1 MKKLTPFL
9 IIGICLSIATDALAA
24 FPQANILNVQSSA
37 IEGPAHH
44 GLVVQTSGI
53 TDPSLSFYEVSIK
66 PDSGGPFP
74 PWATYNTE
82 IQPYDSALLVIP
94 YRDGIFSMRADTR
107 YCVRVRAVY
116 GSQTTAWAQRCGIQ
130 INVPASPAGD
140 SDRDGLSD
148 ADEYARGLDPNNRD
162 VDGDGLS
169 DGLEVGEGSD
179 PEQEQVTRLVIRQPI
194 LNFGDGN
201 RFGTRANQHQYLEIE
216 NVGDAP
222 ARLNFF
228 EIPEGED
235 VDFRDTFKWGALPE
249 FIPAIA
255 PQNIVRIPIDFHP
268 VRRGPINGSL
278 QLNGNT
284 DQPLPA
290 IQLSG
295 NGVGFAD
302 CQINPYHLDFGTVA
316 VNDQNVLTRSF
327 TIANLSGND
336 DLPPNRDA
344 PLVFTLS
351 SSDSEMVMPFHRYR
365 LGVGEE
371 IEVPVVFTHLT
382 AGEHNGAITVQSPD
396 CGIVNVEF
404 QGTAQ

>member
-1 MKKLTPFL
+1 MRLTFFIL
-9 IIGICLSIATDALAA
+9 VLSTLVNISLPGFS
-24 FPQANILNVQSSA
+24 FPQARIVSVQSVA
-37 IEGPAHH
+37 IQGPAHH

-82 IQPYDSALLVIP
+82 VQPYDSALLVIP
-94 YRDGIFSMRADTR
+94 YRDGVFSMRADTR

-130 INVPASPAGD
+130 INVPASLAGD

-148 ADEYARGLDPNNRD
+148 GDEYARGLDPHNRD

-169 DGLEVGEGSD
+169 DGTEVSQNSD
-179 PEQEQVTRLVIRQPI
+179 PEQAQLTRLVIRQPI
-194 LNFGDGN
+194 FNFGDGN

-228 EIPEGED
+228 EVPEGQD
-235 VDFRDTFKWGALPE
+235 VAFRDTFKWGTLPE
-249 FIPAIA
+249 FIPAVA
-255 PQNIVRIPIDFHP
+255 PQNIVRIPLDFLP
-268 VRRGPINGSL
+268 VRRGPISGVI
-278 QLNGNT
+278 QLNANS
-284 DQPLPA
+284 DQPLPDV
-290 IQLSG
+290 QLSG

-302 CQINPYHLDFGTVA
+302 CQINPYHLDFGSVA

-327 TIANLSGND
+327 TIANRTGND
-336 DLPPNRDA
+336 DLPPNRNT
-344 PLVFTLS
+344 PLIFTLS

-371 IEVPVVFTHLT
+371 IEAPVVFTHLT
-382 AGEHNGAITVQSPD
+382 AGEHRGAITVQSPD
-396 CGIVNVEF
+396 CGIQQVEF
-404 QGTAQ
+404 VGTAQ